1 MKKLPAVEEARAIM
15 KEGMEWGV
23 WKWLMEKKRVREI
36 ADHARTALDE
46 LEIQVKLKWPD
57 EYKLAYNEL
66 VSEDEPKRGRKP
78 AKNKKS
84 AAGSKSD
91 RLQLGQRVTDDRAS
105 GPHHR
110 PANDSH
116 ERERGRIPPA
126 YGGPPF
132 IAAGQ
137 SRAYAVEAGRRETR
151 DRTAAGLI
159 PSQRST
165 PVPPRPP
172 SLLKAYSIRCSPG
185 EISSVDSITCRSLPP
200 GCARSGPG
208 RAGCAATSRRARIRG
223 RAGRRLS
230 GPGRRW

>member
-15 KEGMEWGV
+15 TEGMEWGV

-91 RLQLGQRVTDDRAS
+91 PKIVAAVKAVADADDEAYNAHEDAEEVFAEAERKMSTS
-105 GPHHR
+105 GAR
-110 PANDSH
+110 EGARMALVAYDKH
-116 ERERGRIPPA
+116 E
-126 YGGPPF
+126 
-132 IAAGQ
+132 AAIKK
-137 SRAYAVEAGRRETR
+137 AEAL
-151 DRTAAGLI
+151 AK
-159 PSQRST
+159 S
-165 PVPPRPP
+165 
-172 SLLKAYSIRCSPG
+172 K
-185 EISSVDSITCRSLPP
+185 
-200 GCARSGPG
+200 
-208 RAGCAATSRRARIRG
+208 
-223 RAGRRLS
+223 
-230 GPGRRW
+230 